1 MEWFIQMKIAV
12 LYGGTR
18 DQGNTELLTEK
29 AIHNLDVEKI
39 YLKDHTIVPLVDQR
53 HSEGGFQEINDG
65 YNSIIDRIRDAEVL
79 IFATPIYWYSMSGTM
94 KLFIDRWSQT
104 LRDSEYPDFKD
115 TMSSKEAYVIAV
127 GGDNPYIKGLPLIQ
141 QFQYIFDFMGISF
154 AGYVIGEGNKPGD
167 IMEDSEALFA
177 AEQIQKALNSSK

>member
-1 MEWFIQMKIAV
+1 MNITAFIGSSRIASNSEQLADYVLADIPHQKID
-12 LYGGTR
+12 LKNITI
-18 DQGNTELLTEK
+18 K
-29 AIHNLDVEKI
+29 PIHDL
-39 YLKDHTIVPLVDQR
+39 R
-53 HSEGGFQEINDG
+53 HDDNGFQFVDDD
-65 YNSIIDRIRDAEVL
+65 YDQIIQAFLTSDIV

-104 LRDSEYPDFKD
+104 LRDPEYPDFKD

-177 AEQIQKALNSSK
+177 AEQIQQALNSSK